1 MVFGISL
8 LSTCLQLEWNGK
20 LQSLHKW
27 SATYHHK
34 VEFFRL
40 EEDIFIYIY
49 RTLRSRVQS
58 SFSGKENWYK
68 YMYQSADLFELK
80 KNLIH
85 TDIYTLHA
93 AWPLW
98 FVSWSNLGGGW
109 IYNGYRSAIH
119 CMNSYFIFQNKE
131 NNLICIHPLNTEGN
145 LVPMFFL
152 MNNLISSKYYDTAL
166 HTSHHEFQFILQ
178 EPMSWV

>member
-1 MVFGISL
+1 MLTTGVKWKTAELAQMICY
-8 LSTCLQLEWNGK
+8 LSPQGGVLQIRRRYF
-20 LQSLHKW
+20 H
-27 SATYHHK
+27 
-34 VEFFRL
+34 
-40 EEDIFIYIY
+40 IYIGPCDQECM
-49 RTLRSRVQS
+49 QS

-68 YMYQSADLFELK
+68 YMYQSADLFESN
-80 KNLIH
+80 KNLKH

-98 FVSWSNLGGGW
+98 FVSWSNLGGGGW

-131 NNLICIHPLNTEGN
+131 NNLICIHPLNAEGN